1 MSATTAHR
9 GSPEA
14 TGNGTKRM
22 GRGTRKEARRG
33 DRDLGTQAFNR
44 LAGTCLFLFALI
56 WLVPFAWAV
65 ITSLRPNDEITS
77 APTKPWSSNFNF
89 GAYSRAWEANP
100 LGWWYLNSF
109 IISTL
114 SVIFTVVVCSMIAFA
129 LAHLH
134 FRGKPIVMGLI
145 LAGIMLPMESLVLP
159 QFMEFRALHLLGTY
173 WALVLPSVAAPVA
186 VFVFHSFLKQVPEE
200 LIDAAR
206 LDGANWW
213 RIYRQICMPLVRPAV
228 SAVAILTF
236 ITTWNAFLWPLL
248 VLTQTKSQ
256 TIPVGLSSLIGGS
269 AIQFAETMA
278 SSVLGILPLFAVFLL
293 LQRRIVQGV
302 AQTGI
307 K

>member
-1 MSATTAHR
+1 MSTRSTA
-9 GSPEA
+9 
-14 TGNGTKRM
+14 
-22 GRGTRKEARRG
+22 
-33 DRDLGTQAFNR
+33 DLGTKAFNR
-44 LAGTCLFLFALI
+44 LAATCLVLFALI

-77 APTKPWSSNFNF
+77 EPTKPWSDNFSLD
-89 GAYSRAWEANP
+89 AYGRAWDANP
-100 LGWWYLNSF
+100 IGSWYLNSF

-114 SVIFTVVVCSMIAFA
+114 SVIFTVLVCSMIAFA

-134 FRGKPIVMGLI
+134 FRGKRIILGVI
-145 LAGIMLPMESLVLP
+145 LAGIMLPTEALVLP
-159 QFMEFRALHLLGTY
+159 QFIEFRSLHLLGTY

-186 VFVFHSFLKQVPEE
+186 VFVFYSFLRQVPEE

-206 LDGANWW
+206 IDGAGWW
-213 RIYRQICMPLVRPAV
+213 RVYRQVCMPLIRPAS

-293 LQRRIVQGV
+293 LQRRIVESV